1 MDRLETLRIFT
12 KVVEAEGFTAA
23 AEKLGLSRALVS
35 KAVIELERSLGARL
49 LERTTRRV
57 RVNEVGA
64 AYYERAQRILSELD
78 EADASVRLLH
88 DAPRGT
94 LRVSAPLSFALLHMK
109 PVVTAYLARNPE
121 VGLSLML
128 SDRFVDLI
136 DEGFDV
142 AIRVAAPESS
152 SLVARRIAPAR
163 RVLVASPDYLKRRGT
178 PRTPDDLAR
187 HRCLPYVAGV
197 AARHEEWRLTGPGG
211 EHVVRASGPL
221 ASNNGDMLHCAAT
234 DGLGIALLPTF
245 IVGADLQAGRLQSVL
260 PEYKPAELSIYA
272 VYPPNRQL
280 AAKVRVFIDLL
291 VAHFGKR
298 PRWDLVD

>member
-1 MDRLETLRIFT
+1 
-12 KVVEAEGFTAA
+12 
-23 AEKLGLSRALVS
+23 
-35 KAVIELERSLGARL
+35 
-49 LERTTRRV
+49 
-57 RVNEVGA
+57 
-64 AYYERAQRILSELD
+64 
-78 EADASVRLLH
+78 
-88 DAPRGT
+88 
-94 LRVSAPLSFALLHMK
+94 
-109 PVVTAYLARNPE
+109 
-121 VGLSLML
+121 ML
-128 SDRFVDLI
+128 SDRFVDLV

-142 AIRVAAPESS
+142 AIRIAAPESS

-178 PRTPDDLAR
+178 PRTPADLAL

-197 AARHEEWRLTGPGG
+197 AARHEDWRLVGPGG

-260 PEYKPAELSIYA
+260 PEYKPPELGIYA
-272 VYPPNRQL
+272 VYPPGRHL

-291 VAHFGKR
+291 VAHFGRR
-298 PRWDLVD
+298 PRWDLVE